1 MNSAAT
7 RPAAPRLILVAGP
20 GGSGS
25 TTAAALTALQVAA
38 QRQSETVL
46 VSADP
51 LAGQILTG
59 TEHPDGDSG
68 PRNGVRL
75 RRAEPDGDAT
85 ALLDLLD
92 ALPGGAAGDLL
103 DASELS
109 SLPGAAEIW
118 LLLAVADELRADR
131 AAVVVDAGSALP
143 QLLRIPEALA
153 LLADRL
159 LPAPLRLLQAL
170 RRGSPGAA
178 AAGTVDRLL
187 GRLLAVH
194 SALTDPAL
202 CRFLVVAGGTGM
214 RRQLTRRLALL
225 SALYGQAARQLD
237 LPREP
242 AEPVGDRL
250 AELARRSPPAWEGA
264 ADLERVGPDADP
276 IRGPDGEWHW
286 RIALPGARRD
296 ELDLSRSG
304 DDLLLT
310 VVGHTRRVELPSV
323 LTRCTVLGAQ
333 HTDAGLLVRFAPD
346 PARWPAALLPDAAG
360 SRTEAATPDR
370 SGDG

>member
-1 MNSAAT
+1 MSSAAT

-25 TTAAALTALQVAA
+25 TTVAALTALHVAA
-38 QRQSETVL
+38 ERQAETVL

-51 LAGQILTG
+51 LAEQILTG
-59 TEHPDGDSG
+59 TEQPDGD
-68 PRNGVRL
+68 PDLHNGVRL
-75 RRAEPDGDAT
+75 RRAEPDADAS

-92 ALPGGAAGDLL
+92 ALPGGAAGDPL
-103 DASELS
+103 DASELG

-118 LLLAVADELRADR
+118 VLLAVADELRRER

-194 SALTDPAL
+194 AALTDPVL
-202 CRFLVVAGGTGM
+202 CRFLLVAGATGM
-214 RRQLTRRLALL
+214 RQQLTRRLALL
-225 SALYGQAARQLD
+225 SALYGQPARLLDIARQ
-237 LPREP
+237 P

-250 AELARRSPPAWEGA
+250 AELARRCPLPVDGA
-264 ADLERVGPDADP
+264 VDPERVGPDADP
-276 IRGPDGEWHW
+276 AMAPDGEWHW

-296 ELDLSRSG
+296 ELALSRSG
-304 DDLLLT
+304 DDILLT

-346 PARWPAALLPDAAG
+346 PARWPEALLP
-360 SRTEAATPDR
+360 EAADGRAGAATSDG